1 MKKLKVIQANTPA
14 ILEKEFNELSESVN
28 VQQVIHN
35 TGFSVIV
42 IYTEK

>member
-1 MKKLKVIQANTPA
+1 MKLKVIQANTPA
-14 ILEKEFNELSESVN
+14 ILEKEFNELAAKVDVQN
-28 VQQVIHN
+28 VLHN